1 MPYTYQY
8 PRPAVTV
15 DIILIKN
22 IAAAKEILLIQR
34 GIEPFKGMWALPGG
48 FVEMDET
55 LKQAAMR
62 ELKEETGLENI
73 ALTQFRTY
81 GDPNRDPRHRTISV
95 VFYSIIISAI
105 DLKPIA
111 GDDASNVK
119 WFHISD
125 LPDLAF
131 DHEQI
136 ILEALEFI
144 DQTDP
149 N

>member
-15 DIILIKN
+15 DIIIIINTAQGK
-22 IAAAKEILLIQR
+22 KILLIQR
-34 GIEPFKGMWALPGG
+34 GIEPFQGKWALPGG
-48 FVEMDET
+48 FVEIDET
-55 LKQAAMR
+55 LKQAAIR
-62 ELKEETGLENI
+62 ELKEETGLDNI
-73 ALTQFRTY
+73 SLTQFKTF
-81 GDPNRDPRHRTISV
+81 GDPNRDPRHRTISI
-95 VFYSIIISAI
+95 VFYNTQKSESN
-105 DLKPIA
+105 LKPIA

-131 DHEQI
+131 DHNRI
-136 ILEALEFI
+136 INEAIKFLSH
-144 DQTDP
+144 